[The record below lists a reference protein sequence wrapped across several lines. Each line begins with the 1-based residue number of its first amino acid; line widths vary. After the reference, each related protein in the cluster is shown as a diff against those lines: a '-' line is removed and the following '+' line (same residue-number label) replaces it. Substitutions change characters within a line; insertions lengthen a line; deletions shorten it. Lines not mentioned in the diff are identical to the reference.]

1 MDSAFSVT
9 TTAHMA
15 FFRALHRHFAVAPQ
29 RAFLRR
35 KLKCVVASYS
45 NCSRTPCSFA
55 SAPSPSS
62 LRSYG
67 GLLLRTR
74 CSLRCISSSAASFAG
89 GGSGG
94 GGIGDGGGGGGSG
107 GESGDGNIKLVGDTA
122 QELSSLSPDVII
134 LDVSGMVCGGCA
146 ATVKRILESRP
157 QVSSVSVN
165 LTTETAIVW
174 PVSEAKNAP
183 NWQKQLGEALA
194 EHLTSCGYNSS
205 LRDSARDSFLQIFER
220 KMEERHRQ
228 LRQCGR
234 ELAVSWALCAVCLV
248 GHFSHFFAP
257 KAPWIHAFHSIGFHL
272 SLSLFT
278 LLGPGRQLI
287 LDGLKSLLK
296 RTPNMNTLVGLGAL
310 SSFTVSSLATL
321 LPKLG
326 WKAFF
331 EEPIMLIA
339 FVLLGR
345 NLEQRAK
352 IKATSDMTGLLSLLP
367 PKARLLVNNGE
378 TEVGLV
384 VEVPSDSI
392 SVGDQIIVLPGDRVP
407 ADGVVRAGRSTI
419 DESSFTGEPLPVTKV
434 TGSEVA
440 AGSINLNGTL
450 TVEVRRPG
458 GETVMGDIVRLVEEA
473 QSREAPVQRL
483 ADKHFMYIQVAGHF
497 TYGVMAASA
506 ATFTFW
512 SLYGKHIL
520 PSALYQGSPVS
531 LALQLACSVLVVAC
545 PCALGLATPTAVLVG
560 TSLGAKQGLLLRGG
574 NILEKFAMVNT
585 VVFDKTGTL
594 TVGRPVVTNI
604 VTPTCIKKAI
614 SSQTEENVLSDVE
627 VLRLA
632 AGVESNSVH
641 PVGKAIVDAAQAFN
655 CHNAKVTDGTFLE
668 EPGSG
673 AVATIDNKKV
683 SVGTLEWITRNG
695 VINSIH
701 QEVEKYNNQ
710 SFVYVGV
717 DDSLAGL
724 IYFEDEIREDARDVV
739 DTLSKQNIGV
749 YMLSGDK
756 KNVAEHVASL
766 VGIPKEKVLSGV
778 KPDEKKKFI
787 NELQK
792 DKNIVAMVGD
802 GINDAAALASSHIGI
817 ALGGGVGAASEVS
830 SIVLMR
836 NQLSQT
842 HHQNGV
848 VERKHRHIFEL
859 GLTLLA
865 QANLPMQ
872 FWDHAFMTN
881 VYLINR
887 LPSSHPTLHQPPQMN
902 IVQFPPIPHT
912 SATSLNIP
920 PESPNS
926 QDITTYMSPSNL
938 SIPTSSILESNNSP
952 IINPHN
958 VHPMITRA
966 KYGIIKSHLQP
977 TLLLTYVEPKTT
989 KQALPNSTWFT
1000 AMQTEYNALLH
1011 NGTWSL
1017 VNLPQ
1022 NRTTIG
1028 FKWVFRV
1035 KENPDGIVQKYKA
1048 RLVAKGFHQQFG
1060 YDNNETLVDALE
1072 LSRLTMN
1079 TVKQNLWWA
1088 FIYNI
1093 VGIPIAAGVL
1103 FPINGTVLTPS
1114 IAGALMGLSS
1124 VGVMTNSLLLRFKF
1138 SSKQKQIHSKLPKI
1152 KIHGGSDL
1160 AQQNQKTNH
1169 PY

>member
-15 FFRALHRHFAVAPQ
+15 IVRALHRHFAGAPQ
-29 RAFLRR
+29 RAFVRRNLRC
-35 KLKCVVASYS
+35 LIASY
-45 NCSRTPCSFA
+45 NNRCRIPCSFT

-62 LRSYG
+62 LRCFG
-67 GLLLRTR
+67 GLLPRMPCR
-74 CSLRCISSSAASFAG
+74 LRCISSSAASCASSTG
-89 GGSGG
+89 DGNGG
-94 GGIGDGGGGGGSG
+94 GGIGDSGGSG
-107 GESGDGNIKLVGDTA
+107 GSGGSSGESGDANLQLVGDA
-122 QELSSLSPDVII
+122 SQELSALSPDVII

-146 ATVKRILESRP
+146 ATVKRILENR
-157 QVSSVSVN
+157 VSSASVN

-174 PVSEAKNAP
+174 PISEAKNAP

-205 LRDSARDSFLQIFER
+205 LRDSTRDNFLQIFER

-228 LRQCGR
+228 LRESGR

-248 GHFSHFFAP
+248 GHFSHFFAA
-257 KAPWIHAFHSIGFHL
+257 KAPWIHVFHSIGFHL

-296 RTPNMNTLVGLGAL
+296 TTPNMNTLVGLGAL
-310 SSFTVSSLATL
+310 SSFTVSSFAALV
-321 LPKLG
+321 PKLG

-352 IKATSDMTGLLSLLP
+352 IKATSDMAGLLSLLP
-367 PKARLLVNNGE
+367 PKARLLVNNEE
-378 TEVGLV
+378 TEAGSV
-384 VEVPSDSI
+384 VEVPSESLSI
-392 SVGDQIIVLPGDRVP
+392 GDQIIVLPGDRIP
-407 ADGVVRAGRSTI
+407 ADGVVRAGRSTV

-434 TGSEVA
+434 PGSEVA

-450 TVEVRRPG
+450 TMEVQRPG
-458 GETVMGDIVRLVEEA
+458 GETSMADIVRLVEEA

-483 ADKHFMYIQVAGHF
+483 ADKVAGHF

-512 SLYGKHIL
+512 SLYGAHIL
-520 PSALYQGSPVS
+520 PSALYQGSSVS

-560 TSLGAKQGLLLRGG
+560 TSLGAKRGLLLRGG

-604 VTPTCIKKAI
+604 ITAPCMKSAI
-614 SSQTEENVLSDVE
+614 SSQTEENALSDIE

-632 AGVESNSVH
+632 AAVESNSIH
-641 PVGKAIVDAAQAFN
+641 PVGKAIVDAAVAVN
-655 CHNAKVTDGTFLE
+655 CHNAKVIDGTFLE

-683 SVGTLEWITRNG
+683 SVGTLEWITRHG
-695 VINSIH
+695 VIDSLD
-701 QEVEKYNNQ
+701 QEVEKCNNQ
-710 SFVYVGV
+710 SFVYVGI
-717 DDSLAGL
+717 DDTLAGL
-724 IYFEDEIREDARDVV
+724 IYFQDEIREDARDVV
-739 DTLSKQNIGV
+739 DRLSKQNLDI

-756 KNVAEHVASL
+756 RNAAEHVASL
-766 VGIPKEKVLSGV
+766 VGIPKDKVLSEV

-802 GINDAAALASSHIGI
+802 GINDAAALASSHVGI

-836 NQLSQT
+836 NQLSQ
-842 HHQNGV
+842 V
-848 VERKHRHIFEL
+848 L
-859 GLTLLA
+859 
-865 QANLPMQ
+865 
-872 FWDHAFMTN
+872 
-881 VYLINR
+881 
-887 LPSSHPTLHQPPQMN
+887 
-902 IVQFPPIPHT
+902 
-912 SATSLNIP
+912 
-920 PESPNS
+920 
-926 QDITTYMSPSNL
+926 
-938 SIPTSSILESNNSP
+938 
-952 IINPHN
+952 
-958 VHPMITRA
+958 
-966 KYGIIKSHLQP
+966 
-977 TLLLTYVEPKTT
+977 
-989 KQALPNSTWFT
+989 
-1000 AMQTEYNALLH
+1000 
-1011 NGTWSL
+1011 
-1017 VNLPQ
+1017 
-1022 NRTTIG
+1022 
-1028 FKWVFRV
+1028 
-1035 KENPDGIVQKYKA
+1035 
-1048 RLVAKGFHQQFG
+1048 
-1060 YDNNETLVDALE
+1060 DALE

-1088 FIYNI
+1088 FVYNI

-1103 FPINGTVLTPS
+1103 FPINGTILTPS

-1124 VGVMTNSLLLRFKF
+1124 IGVMTNSILLRFKF
-1138 SSKQKQIHSKLPKI
+1138 SSKQKQIYSTSPNT
-1152 KIHGGSDL
+1152 KIHVDADL
-1160 AQQNQKTNH
+1160 AQQNRKTSR

>member
-1 MDSAFSVT
+1 M
-9 TTAHMA
+9 
-15 FFRALHRHFAVAPQ
+15 L
-29 RAFLRR
+29 
-35 KLKCVVASYS
+35 
-45 NCSRTPCSFA
+45 
-55 SAPSPSS
+55 
-62 LRSYG
+62 
-67 GLLLRTR
+67 
-74 CSLRCISSSAASFAG
+74 
-89 GGSGG
+89 
-94 GGIGDGGGGGGSG
+94 
-107 GESGDGNIKLVGDTA
+107 
-122 QELSSLSPDVII
+122 
-134 LDVSGMVCGGCA
+134 
-146 ATVKRILESRP
+146 
-157 QVSSVSVN
+157 
-165 LTTETAIVW
+165 
-174 PVSEAKNAP
+174 
-183 NWQKQLGEALA
+183 
-194 EHLTSCGYNSS
+194 
-205 LRDSARDSFLQIFER
+205 FE
-220 KMEERHRQ
+220 
-228 LRQCGR
+228 GR

-248 GHFSHFFAP
+248 GHFSHFFAA
-257 KAPWIHAFHSIGFHL
+257 KAPWIHVFHSIGFHL

-310 SSFTVSSLATL
+310 SSFTVSSFAAL
-321 LPKLG
+321 LPRLG

-367 PKARLLVNNGE
+367 PKARLLLNNRE
-378 TEVGLV
+378 TEVGSV
-384 VEVPSDSI
+384 VEVPSDSL
-392 SVGDQIIVLPGDRVP
+392 SVGDQIIVLPGDRIP
-407 ADGVVRAGRSTI
+407 ADGIVRSGRSTV

-434 TGSEVA
+434 PGSEVA

-450 TVEVRRPG
+450 TMEVQRPG
-458 GETVMGDIVRLVEEA
+458 GETAMANIVRLVEEA

-483 ADKHFMYIQVAGHF
+483 ADKVAGHF

-512 SLYGKHIL
+512 SLYGTHIL
-520 PSALYQGSPVS
+520 PPALYQGSAVS

-560 TSLGAKQGLLLRGG
+560 TSLGAKRGLLLRGG

-585 VVFDKTGTL
+585 IVFDKTGTL

-604 VTPTCIKKAI
+604 VIPTCIKNAI
-614 SSQTEENVLSDVE
+614 SSQTEENALSDVE

-632 AGVESNSVH
+632 AAVESNSVH
-641 PVGKAIVDAAQAFN
+641 PVGQAIVNAAQAAN
-655 CHNAKVTDGTFLE
+655 CHDAKVKDGTFLE

-683 SVGTLEWITRNG
+683 SVGTLEWITRHG

-701 QEVEKYNNQ
+701 QEVEKSNNQ

-717 DDSLAGL
+717 DDTLAGL

-739 DTLSKQNIGV
+739 DRLSKQNIGV

-756 KNVAEHVASL
+756 RNAAEHVASL
-766 VGIPKEKVLSGV
+766 VGIPKEKVLSQV

-802 GINDAAALASSHIGI
+802 GINDAAALASSHVGI

-842 HHQNGV
+842 KFNALPPVGKIAT
-848 VERKHRHIFEL
+848 ED
-859 GLTLLA
+859 LA
-865 QANLPMQ
+865 QRDKFFMVCTLDALSPN
-872 FWDHAFMTN
+872 HAF
-881 VYLINR
+881 VR
-887 LPSSHPTLHQPPQMN
+887 EQ
-902 IVQFPPIPHT
+902 
-912 SATSLNIP
+912 SLA
-920 PESPNS
+920 S
-926 QDITTYMSPSNL
+926 L
-938 SIPTSSILESNNSP
+938 SIPTLDLDEVFSRLLRVTSILHSSLVKPNSSTLVSTMLNMAVGRNKVVIIVKAINHLVLNALIVIDGGTLRSSIAFVAHS
-952 IINPHN
+952 II
-958 VHPMITRA
+958 
-966 KYGIIKSHLQP
+966 
-977 TLLLTYVEPKTT
+977 LLLSHITYSNTLSSIT
-989 KQALPNSTWFT
+989 SANDSKQ
-1000 AMQTEYNALLH
+1000 
-1011 NGTWSL
+1011 
-1017 VNLPQ
+1017 
-1022 NRTTIG
+1022 
-1028 FKWVFRV
+1028 
-1035 KENPDGIVQKYKA
+1035 
-1048 RLVAKGFHQQFG
+1048 
-1060 YDNNETLVDALE
+1060 LVDALE

-1079 TVKQNLWWA
+1079 TIKQNLWWA

-1124 VGVMTNSLLLRFKF
+1124 IGVMTNSLLLRFKF
-1138 SSKQKQIHSKLPKI
+1138 SSKQKQIHGTSPKT
-1152 KIHGGSDL
+1152 KIHVDSDL